1 MLRRTVKNFVKS
13 VLMVQRALRH
23 QAHIFRT
30 LQKRILQPYV
40 WATETQLLCDAFR
53 MRKAEAAARIEA
65 YMEDMK
71 LKEWETG
78 SEH

>member
-1 MLRRTVKNFVKS
+1 
-13 VLMVQRALRH
+13 
-23 QAHIFRT
+23 
-30 LQKRILQPYV
+30 
-40 WATETQLLCDAFR
+40 

-78 SEH
+78 SEHWKLLKQLS